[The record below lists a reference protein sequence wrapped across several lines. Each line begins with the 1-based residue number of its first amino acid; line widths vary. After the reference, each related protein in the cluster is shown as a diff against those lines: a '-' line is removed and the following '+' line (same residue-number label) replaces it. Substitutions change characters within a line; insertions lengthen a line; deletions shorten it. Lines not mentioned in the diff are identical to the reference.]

1 MITVLQSLTRILAFV
16 MAELVSVVRRPTTLV
31 GLVVGPFLI
40 MAIFGFGYSGTR
52 PNTRAVVVAPPSL
65 KVADL
70 RDAAAYSGVDVVAVQ
85 TSVGNAEQDLRE
97 HRIDALIIFP
107 NDYREIF
114 DSGKQS
120 TIVVEVSIISPT
132 EMAFAND
139 MAARLA
145 TLTNQM
151 LIASVVSEGQAIA
164 FGPNQAKIPPGVVA
178 APMKTE
184 IRNLAPVVAG
194 VVPFFGP
201 ALLILILQHLCVTL
215 VAMSLLRER
224 LSGIVELYR
233 VGPTNAWE
241 IIAGKLI
248 AFAVI
253 ASVIAAATVAFM
265 VLALKVPLLA
275 SVPVVAL
282 IIGLLVFASIGLG
295 LFLGVAVHSDRGAVQ
310 GSLLL
315 LLASVFFSGF
325 FIGLNAFLQPVQI
338 GAWLLPATH
347 GIALL
352 QNAML
357 FGTVADTAPLV
368 ALAVIGAVS
377 VAMAWILLRRS
388 MAAVR

>member
-1 MITVLQSLTRILAFV
+1 
-16 MAELVSVVRRPTTLV
+16 
-31 GLVVGPFLI
+31 
-40 MAIFGFGYSGTR
+40 
-52 PNTRAVVVAPPSL
+52 
-65 KVADL
+65 
-70 RDAAAYSGVDVVAVQ
+70 VDVVAIQ
-85 TSVGNAEQDLRE
+85 TSVGSAEQDLRE
-97 HRIDALIIFP
+97 HRIDALIIYP
-107 NDYREIF
+107 NDFREVF

-120 TIVVEVSIISPT
+120 IIQVEVSIISPT
-132 EMAFAND
+132 D
-139 MAARLA
+139 MAYAGDMAGQLT

-151 LIASVVSEGQAIA
+151 LIASVVAEGEAMV
-164 FGPNQAKIPPGVVA
+164 FGPNKVKVPPEVVA
-178 APMKTE
+178 APMRTE
-184 IRNLAPVVAG
+184 IRNLAPVAAG
-194 VVPFFGP
+194 VVPYFGP

-224 LSGIVELYR
+224 LSGIFELYR

-282 IIGLLVFASIGLG
+282 IIGLLIFASIGLG
-295 LFLGVAVHSDRGAVQ
+295 LFLGVAVDTERGAVQ

-325 FIGLNAFLQPVQI
+325 FIGLSVFLQAVQI
-338 GAWLLPATH
+338 GAWVLPATH

-368 ALAVIGAVS
+368 ALAVIGFVS